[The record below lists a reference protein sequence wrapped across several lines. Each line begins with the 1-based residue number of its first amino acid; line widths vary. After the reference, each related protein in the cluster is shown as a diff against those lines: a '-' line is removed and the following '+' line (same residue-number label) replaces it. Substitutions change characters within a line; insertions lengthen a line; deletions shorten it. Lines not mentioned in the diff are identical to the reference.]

1 MGRFDFKTRTGQI
14 SGILQSPF
22 DADAQ
27 SFFARVIAA
36 GGGLTSTEQVAIN
49 DLVLNIKGFGIWDSM
64 KAIYP
69 MVGASAA
76 ACAQNLKSSSF
87 TGSFSSGWTFASS
100 GINGNGTSAFF
111 NTNLNQSTNLL
122 ASNNHIS
129 IYSRTNINGGAF
141 PSGIIDAGITNNTS
155 FSFTQLALRNS
166 GNAAYEN
173 GSQVISVSNANSLG
187 LYCGTS
193 TSATSAKLYKNGSS
207 ISSSTTS
214 QARALFNNNIYIG
227 ATNVSTTNL
236 PLYFSSRQ
244 YAFASIGDGL
254 TDTQASDFYTAVQA
268 FQTSL
273 SRQI

>member
-14 SGILQSPF
+14 ASILQNPF

-27 SFFARVIAA
+27 SFFIRVAAA
-36 GGGLTSTEQVAIN
+36 GGTLTSREQFAIN
-49 DLVLNIKGFGIWDSM
+49 NLVSDMKTVGIWDGM

-76 ACAQNLKSSSF
+76 ACSQNLKSSSF
-87 TGSFSSGWTFASS
+87 TGTFSSGWTFAST
-100 GINGNGTSAFF
+100 GINGNGTSAFMD
-111 NTNLNQSTNLL
+111 TNLNQSSNLL

-129 IYSRTNINGGAF
+129 IYSRTNSNTLSLAV
-141 PSGIIDAGITNNTS
+141 DCGITNNTS
-155 FSFTQLALRNS
+155 FSFSQLLLRNS
-166 GNAAYEN
+166 GNATYEN
-173 GSQVISVSNANSLG
+173 GSQTMTLAIANSLG

-207 ISSSTTS
+207 IATSTTT

-236 PLYFSSRQ
+236 PLYFSNRQ

-268 FQTSL
+268 FQTTL
-273 SRQI
+273 GRQV

>member
-14 SGILQSPF
+14 STILQPTF

-27 SFFARVIAA
+27 SFFIRVAAA
-36 GGGLTSTEQVAIN
+36 GGTLNSTEQVAIN
-49 DLVLNIKGFGIWDSM
+49 DLVLNMKTFGIWDSM

-76 ACAQNLKSSSF
+76 ACSQNLKSSLF
-87 TGSFSSGWTFASS
+87 TGSFSSGWTFAST
-100 GINGNGTSAFF
+100 GVNGNGTSSFF
-111 NTNLNQSTNLL
+111 NTNLNQFSNLL

-129 IYSRTNINGGAF
+129 IYSRTNTNPTALTA
-141 PSGIIDAGITNNTS
+141 DCGITNNTS
-155 FSFTQLALRNS
+155 FSFSQLLLRNS
-166 GNAAYEN
+166 GNASYEN
-173 GSQVISVSNANSLG
+173 GSQVISVSTANSLG

-207 ISSSTTS
+207 IATSTTT

-236 PLYFSSRQ
+236 PLYFTSRQ

-268 FQTSL
+268 FNTTL
-273 SRQI
+273 ARQV